1 MNSMK
6 ERSPSGRA
14 ELIQATLGM
23 QTCTTILHNA
33 QIVNVYTR
41 EIDYGSVALWHDRIA
56 ATGDVRH
63 IRTDASTEV
72 RDLKGAYLLPGFID
86 PHIHVGD
93 PTLPVAELA
102 KVLLERGTTGVC
114 IDMCELYG
122 IGGLPAVRWALD
134 QAKTAGLDAMLTL
147 PLHSLG
153 AEQLGTF
160 RHVPTVEEFLEMAR
174 WPEALAVNE
183 PSPHAALGEHA
194 GTLQVIEAMLSRR
207 GRIAGHAPALAG
219 RELQAYMAA
228 GASSDHEAV
237 SAEEALER
245 LRLGCHVMM
254 RECAGSRDM
263 ENIIPLILQRPEL
276 ARFVMVCSDDMQAW
290 EFAEE
295 GHIDHKLR
303 KLVRLGLDPMT
314 AIQMATIN
322 VAQYYGLCDD
332 YGAIVPGRY
341 ADLAAFAS
349 IEDFRAPT
357 VYSKGVLVVSDGQR
371 CTEAIV
377 PEIPPFLRSE
387 VRLGEPL
394 GRAELAIPA
403 RSQSGQA
410 RVRVIGIRS
419 GTLMSAAL
427 EADLDVHEGKI
438 QASVAQD
445 VLKIA
450 VLDRHHGSGK
460 IGKAFV
466 NGFGLKRG
474 AIATTYFWQHFSLL
488 CVGSSDDEMLA
499 AIAVLKDMGGGV
511 AAVAEGKTLAAVP
524 LPIGGILATVS
535 LDETYRRMR
544 GFTAACRELGCA
556 LEDPFLS
563 LAFTSLPH
571 IPHYG
576 ITDQG
581 LYETD
586 TAAFVPVEIERH

>member
-1 MNSMK
+1 MGSLK
-6 ERSPSGRA
+6 GRVESSRA
-14 ELIQATLGM
+14 ELVQVALGR
-23 QTCTTILHNA
+23 QTCTSILHNT

-41 EIDYGSVALWHDRIA
+41 EIEYGSVALLGDRIA
-56 ATGDVRH
+56 ATGDIRH
-63 IRTDASTEV
+63 IKSDANTEV
-72 RDLKGAYLLPGFID
+72 YNLGGAYLVPGFMD
-86 PHIHVGD
+86 PHIHIGD
-93 PTLPVAELA
+93 PTLPVAEFA
-102 KVLLERGTTGVC
+102 KVLLERGTTSVC

-134 QAKTAGLDAMLTL
+134 QARTAGLDALLTL

-153 AEQLGTF
+153 AERLGSF
-160 RHVPTVEEFLEMAR
+160 RHVPVVEEFLEMSR
-174 WPEALAVNE
+174 WPQTIAVNE
-183 PSPHAALGEHA
+183 PSPHAVFAQHA
-194 GTLQVIEAMLSRR
+194 GQLAVIEAMLARR
-207 GRIAGHAPALAG
+207 GRIAGHAPALTGA
-219 RELQAYMAA
+219 ELQAYMAV

-245 LRLGCHVMM
+245 LRLGCYIMM

-263 ENIIPLILQRPEL
+263 QNILPLILQRPEL

-295 GHIDHKLR
+295 GHVDHKLR

-314 AIQMATIN
+314 AIQMASIN
-322 VAQYYGLCDD
+322 VAQHYGLTDD
-332 YGAIVPGRY
+332 YGAIAPGRY
-341 ADLAAFAS
+341 ADMAAFAS

-357 VYSKGVLVVSDGQR
+357 VFSKGMLVARDGVR
-371 CTEAIV
+371 CAAALQS
-377 PEIPPFLRSE
+377 EIPPFLRSE
-387 VRLGEPL
+387 VQLGEAL
-394 GRAELAIPA
+394 GRAELAIQA
-403 RSQSGQA
+403 RAHSGKA

-427 EADLDVHEGKI
+427 EAELDIDQGEV
-438 QASVAQD
+438 QASIAQD

-488 CVGSSDDEMLA
+488 CVGSSDQEMLS
-499 AIAVLKDMGGGV
+499 AIDGLKAMGGGLI
-511 AAVAEGKTLAAVP
+511 AVAEGRTLAAVP
-524 LPIGGILATVS
+524 LPIGGILATTS
-535 LDETYRRMR
+535 LSVTCERMR
-544 GFTAACRELGCA
+544 AFTAACKQLGCT

-586 TAAFVPVEIERH
+586 LARFVDVAIEPA